1 MITNRIHIERAERRM
16 SQEELAVAVGVTK
29 QTISGIERGKY
40 LPSIE
45 LAFKISDVFDKE
57 INEIFFYHK
66 EE

>member
-1 MITNRIHIERAERRM
+1 MITNRIHIERAERRI